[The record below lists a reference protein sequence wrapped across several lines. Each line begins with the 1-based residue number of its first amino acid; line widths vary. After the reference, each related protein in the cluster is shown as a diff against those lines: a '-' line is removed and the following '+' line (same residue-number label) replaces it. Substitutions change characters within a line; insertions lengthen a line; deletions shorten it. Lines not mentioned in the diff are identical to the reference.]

1 MIRDKI
7 LDQFVDHLWSQVDIP
22 VRNKIWEAIG
32 IPVQH
37 FAVGPMFAI
46 EMAITKESKS

>member
-1 MIRDKI
+1 MIDEMRDKI

-32 IPVQH
+32 IPVQQTEWQSE
-37 FAVGPMFAI
+37 I
-46 EMAITKESKS
+46 ESHIKENKS